1 MRRVALMLTLSVAA
15 CAPSGPPPTLPQSL
29 GGSGAIVGRDPIVV
43 VGQEVV
49 AFYRDPQPNQPAAAA
64 RAIAELE
71 WLADTLPNNP
81 RWMTASDVG
90 INSLVESRWTA
101 RRALGIPQSAP
112 AQAVINGLAAAATA
126 IDANNQPALLAAL
139 PRNFFTVGPQETIAR
154 LSQPPSL
161 PDVMQAYWALARGPS
176 RAAASAKGA
185 CVRLEWRDR
194 CGKPTI
200 PPALRPVPGKL
211 PQVAVPAYGQR
222 ILDPGSYRC
231 SNLLSHNLSL
241 LVRAPR

>member
-1 MRRVALMLTLSVAA
+1 MIRHFAVLLTLSLAA

-101 RRALGIPQSAP
+101 RRALGISQSTP
-112 AQAVINGLAAAATA
+112 GQAVINGLAAAANA
-126 IDANNQPALLAAL
+126 IDSNNQSGLSAAL
-139 PRNFFTVGPQETIAR
+139 PRNIFPLGPQQTIAR

-176 RAAASAKGA
+176 
-185 CVRLEWRDR
+185 
-194 CGKPTI
+194 
-200 PPALRPVPGKL
+200 PG
-211 PQVAVPAYGQR
+211 GR
-222 ILDPGSYRC
+222 FR
-231 SNLLSHNLSL
+231 
-241 LVRAPR
+241 